1 MAIVGVAS
9 IRIKPDLTE
18 FRKEL
23 NAELKS
29 IKTELTIKLKVDTKL
44 AQADIDAFV
53 KKESGKTINQRV
65 KVDMGDLKKVQ
76 TGLEGVAAAGAKVGV
91 AALAFTAIQATAQ
104 AIVPLLIASAG
115 ALLLFPGAIAAAGIG
130 LATVK
135 LGADGIKKAFDA
147 LTPTLNKLKASISA
161 TFQTG
166 LAPAVNN
173 LKQIIPQLTPGFKAV
188 AQAIS
193 TVAVNFTAM
202 LKSNANVAILKGL
215 LSSTATIIQN
225 VGAALA
231 PVVQAFLTIAGVAAG
246 TLKQLTS
253 GFGAAATK
261 FAQFI
266 TASANSGQLFDWIKG
281 GLDALKTLGQ
291 IVVQVGG
298 IVAAVFNGLSQG
310 AGDLGGT
317 LLPTLKA
324 INTALSGGAGAAAL
338 QALDTAMS
346 QLGQAIGKDLL
357 GVLQALLPLI
367 TGVLNFI
374 GNNAQLVIGLVT
386 GIYLLAKAIGIAA
399 AASEAWTVIAGVLD
413 IALDAN
419 PVGAIVLAVEA
430 LIAVVA
436 LIIIYWKPIS
446 GFFVK
451 IGSAIAGAFHA
462 AIDWVSNAF
471 QSTVS
476 AITGFFGSIGS
487 FFSGI
492 GSTIASAFTSVIS
505 FFTGLPAK
513 IGSFLASLPAIVGN
527 ALLAAMK
534 FGLNAVI
541 QGLEWIIAEFIAFP
555 LQVISVL
562 VNLATSVYNFFNT
575 TFVTWTL
582 AFGNWILSVIQFFID
597 LPGKIL
603 TAVSNFGAMIGNWI
617 VNSGVTLL
625 TNVVNLINSVISFF
639 QGLPG
644 RILTAVQNFGAMIG
658 TWIRNALG
666 VLIAAI
672 PVAFASIG
680 AFFSSLPGRIL
691 SALGDLGNLLAEAG
705 RAIISGLLNGLKAA
719 LNGVLSFVSGIADKI
734 KALKGPLPYDRK
746 LLIPAGNKIMEG
758 LHQGLSDGFKPVQ
771 DLVGSMADQLAGSF
785 GSQSLGASVSGQFT
799 TAIATSGALDFTPTP
814 VVVNVAANP
823 DGIKDFINVQIDDN
837 SRQIVRGAKAG
848 IGGTTT

>member
-29 IKTELTIKLKVDTKL
+29 IKTELTIKVKVDTKL

-76 TGLEGVAAAGAKVGV
+76 AGLEGVAAAGAKVGV
-91 AALAFTAIQATAQ
+91 AALAFTAIQTVAQ
-104 AIVPLLIASAG
+104 AIVPLLIASSG

-147 LTPTLNKLKASISA
+147 LTPTLNKLKAAVSS
-161 TFQTG
+161 TFQSG
-166 LAPAVNN
+166 LAPAVQN
-173 LKQIIPQLTPGFKAV
+173 LKTLIPQLTPGFKAV

-193 TVAVNFTAM
+193 AVAVNFTSM
-202 LKSNANVAILKGL
+202 LKSNANVAILQGL
-215 LSSTATIIQN
+215 LKSTAVIIQN

-253 GFGAAATK
+253 GFGTAATK

-266 TASANSGQLFDWIKG
+266 TASANSGQLFDWITG
-281 GLDALKTLGQ
+281 GLSALKQLGQ

-298 IVAAVFNGLSQG
+298 IIAAVFSGLSTG
-310 AGDLGGT
+310 AGNLGGT

-324 INTALSGGAGAAAL
+324 INTALSSGPGQAAL
-338 QALDTAMS
+338 QALGTAMS

-367 TGVLNFI
+367 TSVLTFI

-386 GIYLLAKAIGIAA
+386 GIYLLAKAIAVAA
-399 AASEAWTVIAGVLD
+399 AASEAWAVIAGVLD
-413 IALDAN
+413 IALDSN
-419 PVGAIVLAVEA
+419 PIGAIVLAVEA

-436 LIIIYWKPIS
+436 LIIIYWGPIS
-446 GFFVK
+446 GFFTK
-451 IGSAIAGAFHA
+451 IGKAIADAFHA
-462 AIDWVSNAF
+462 AIDWVVGAF
-471 QSTVS
+471 HTTVS
-476 AITGFFGSIGS
+476 AITSFFGSIGS

-492 GSTIASAFTSVIS
+492 GDKIASAFQAVVG
-505 FFTGLPAK
+505 FFAGLPAK
-513 IGSFLASLPAIVGN
+513 IGSFLASLPSVIGN
-527 ALLAAMK
+527 ALLTALK
-534 FGLNAVI
+534 FAGTVVV
-541 QGLEWIIAEFIAFP
+541 QGLEWIIASFVALP
-555 LQVISVL
+555 LIIMRTL
-562 VNLATSVYNFFNT
+562 I
-575 TFVTWTL
+575 TFVTTL
-582 AFGNWILSVIQFFID
+582 VTWAQTTGAQVVLAIGTWINSVIAFFIA
-597 LPGKIL
+597 LPGNIIS
-603 TAVSNFGAMIGNWI
+603 AVSNFGSMIGTWFSNAA
-617 VNSGVTLL
+617 
-625 TNVVNLINSVISFF
+625 TNVIGQVVNFVASAITFF

-644 RILTAVQNFGAMIG
+644 RIISAVASFGSMIASWAG
-658 TWIRNALG
+658 NALG
-666 VLIAAI
+666 NLIRSL
-672 PVAFASIG
+672 PGLASGIWG
-680 AFFSSLPGRIL
+680 FFQSIPGRIL
-691 SALGDLGNLLAEAG
+691 SALGDLGNLLLQAG
-705 RAIISGLLNGLKAA
+705 KAIINGLLNGIKAA
-719 LNGVLSFVSGIADKI
+719 ISGVFSFVGGIADKI
-734 KALKGPLPYDRK
+734 KSLKGPLPYDRK
-746 LLIPAGNKIMEG
+746 LLIPAGTAIMAG

-771 DLVGSMADQLAGSF
+771 DLVGGMADTLAGSF
-785 GSQSLGASVSGQFT
+785 NTPIGASVAGQFSSSI
-799 TAIATSGALDFTPTP
+799 TASGALDFTPTP

>member
-29 IKTELTIKLKVDTKL
+29 IKTELTIKVKVDTKL

-76 TGLEGVAAAGAKVGV
+76 AGLEGVAAAGAKVGI
-91 AALAFTAIQATAQ
+91 AALAFTAIQTVAQ
-104 AIVPLLIASAG
+104 AIVPLLIASSG

-147 LTPTLNKLKASISA
+147 LTPTLNKLKAAVSS
-161 TFQTG
+161 TFQSG
-166 LAPAVNN
+166 LAPAVQN
-173 LKQIIPQLTPGFKAV
+173 LKTLIPQLTPGFKAV

-193 TVAVNFTAM
+193 AVAVNFTSM
-202 LKSNANVAILKGL
+202 LKSNANVAILQGL
-215 LSSTATIIQN
+215 LKSTAVIIQN

-253 GFGAAATK
+253 GFGTAATK

-266 TASANSGQLFDWIKG
+266 TASANSGQLFDWIMG
-281 GLDALKTLGQ
+281 GLSALKQLGQ
-291 IVVQVGG
+291 IVIQVGG
-298 IVAAVFNGLSQG
+298 IIAAVFSGLSTG
-310 AGDLGGT
+310 AGNLGGT

-324 INTALSGGAGAAAL
+324 INTALSSGPGQAAL
-338 QALDTAMS
+338 QALGTAMS

-367 TGVLNFI
+367 TSVLTFI

-386 GIYLLAKAIGIAA
+386 GIYLLAKAIAIAA
-399 AASEAWTVIAGVLD
+399 AASEAWAVIAGVLD
-413 IALDAN
+413 IALDSN
-419 PVGAIVLAVEA
+419 PIGAIVLAVEA

-436 LIIIYWKPIS
+436 LIIIYWGPIS
-446 GFFVK
+446 GFFTK
-451 IGSAIAGAFHA
+451 IGKAIADAFHA
-462 AIDWVSNAF
+462 AIDWVVGAF
-471 QSTVS
+471 HTTVS
-476 AITGFFGSIGS
+476 AITSFFGSIGS

-492 GSTIASAFTSVIS
+492 GDKIASAFQAVVG
-505 FFTGLPAK
+505 FFAGLPAK
-513 IGSFLASLPAIVGN
+513 IGSFLASLPSVIGN
-527 ALLAAMK
+527 ALLTALK
-534 FGLNAVI
+534 FAGTVVV
-541 QGLEWIIAEFIAFP
+541 QGLEWIIASFVALP
-555 LQVISVL
+555 LIIMRTL
-562 VNLATSVYNFFNT
+562 I
-575 TFVTWTL
+575 TFVTTL
-582 AFGNWILSVIQFFID
+582 VTWAQTTGAQVVLAIGTWINSVIAFFIA
-597 LPGKIL
+597 LPGNIIS
-603 TAVSNFGAMIGNWI
+603 AVSNFGSMIGTWFSNAA
-617 VNSGVTLL
+617 
-625 TNVVNLINSVISFF
+625 TNVIGTVVSFIASVISFF

-644 RILTAVQNFGAMIG
+644 RIISAVASFGSMIASWAG
-658 TWIRNALG
+658 NALG
-666 VLIAAI
+666 NLIRSL
-672 PVAFASIG
+672 PGLASGIWG
-680 AFFSSLPGRIL
+680 FFQSIPGRIL
-691 SALGDLGNLLAEAG
+691 SALGDLGNLLLQAG
-705 RAIISGLLNGLKAA
+705 KAIINGLLNGIKAA
-719 LNGVLSFVSGIADKI
+719 ISGVFSFVGGIADKI
-734 KALKGPLPYDRK
+734 KSLKGPLPYDRK
-746 LLIPAGNKIMEG
+746 LLIPAGTAIMAG

-771 DLVGSMADQLAGSF
+771 GLVGGMADTLAGSF
-785 GSQSLGASVSGQFT
+785 NTPIGASVAGQFSSAI
-799 TAIATSGALDFTPTP
+799 TASGALDFTPTP

>member
-29 IKTELTIKLKVDTKL
+29 IKTELTIKVKVDTKL

-76 TGLEGVAAAGAKVGV
+76 AGLEGVAAAGAKVGV
-91 AALAFTAIQATAQ
+91 AALAFTAIQTVAQ
-104 AIVPLLIASAG
+104 AIVPLLIASSG

-147 LTPTLNKLKASISA
+147 LTPTLNKLKAAVSS
-161 TFQTG
+161 TFQSG
-166 LAPAVNN
+166 LAPAVQN
-173 LKQIIPQLTPGFKAV
+173 LKTLIPQLTPGFKAV

-193 TVAVNFTAM
+193 AVAVNFTSM
-202 LKSNANVAILKGL
+202 LKSNANVAILQGL
-215 LSSTATIIQN
+215 LKSTAVIIQN

-253 GFGAAATK
+253 GFGTAATK

-266 TASANSGQLFDWIKG
+266 TASANSGQLFDWIIG
-281 GLDALKTLGQ
+281 GLSALKQLGQ

-298 IVAAVFNGLSQG
+298 IIAAVFSGLSTG
-310 AGDLGGT
+310 AGNLGGT

-324 INTALSGGAGAAAL
+324 INTALSSGAGAAAL
-338 QALDTAMS
+338 QALGTAMS

-367 TGVLNFI
+367 TSVLTFI

-386 GIYLLAKAIGIAA
+386 GIYLLAKAIAVAA
-399 AASEAWTVIAGVLD
+399 AASEAWAVIAGVLD
-413 IALDAN
+413 IALDSN
-419 PVGAIVLAVEA
+419 PIGAIVLAVEA

-436 LIIIYWKPIS
+436 LIIIYWGPIS
-446 GFFVK
+446 GFFTK
-451 IGSAIAGAFHA
+451 IGKAIADAFHA
-462 AIDWVSNAF
+462 AIDWVVGAF
-471 QSTVS
+471 HTTVS
-476 AITGFFGSIGS
+476 AITSFFGSIGS

-492 GSTIASAFTSVIS
+492 GDKIASAFQAVVG
-505 FFTGLPAK
+505 FFAGLPAK
-513 IGSFLASLPAIVGN
+513 IGSFLASLPSVIGN
-527 ALLAAMK
+527 ALLTALKFAAT
-534 FGLNAVI
+534 VVV
-541 QGLEWIIAEFIAFP
+541 QGLEWIIASFVALP
-555 LQVISVL
+555 LIIMRTL
-562 VNLATSVYNFFNT
+562 I
-575 TFVTWTL
+575 TFVTTL
-582 AFGNWILSVIQFFID
+582 VTWAQTTGAQVVLAIGTWINSVIAFFIA
-597 LPGKIL
+597 LPGNIIS
-603 TAVSNFGAMIGNWI
+603 AVSNFGSMIGTWFSNAA
-617 VNSGVTLL
+617 
-625 TNVVNLINSVISFF
+625 TNVIGQVVNFVASALTFF

-644 RILTAVQNFGAMIG
+644 RIISAVASFGSMIASWAG
-658 TWIRNALG
+658 NALG
-666 VLIAAI
+666 NLIRSL
-672 PVAFASIG
+672 PGLASGIWG
-680 AFFSSLPGRIL
+680 FFQSIPGRIL
-691 SALGDLGNLLAEAG
+691 SALGDLGNLLLQAG
-705 RAIISGLLNGLKAA
+705 KAIINGLLNGIKAA
-719 LNGVLSFVSGIADKI
+719 ISGVFSFVGGIADKI
-734 KALKGPLPYDRK
+734 KSLKGPLPYDRK
-746 LLIPAGNKIMEG
+746 LLIPAGTAIMAG

-771 DLVGSMADQLAGSF
+771 DLVGGMADTLAGSF
-785 GSQSLGASVSGQFT
+785 NTPIGASVAGQFSSAI
-799 TAIATSGALDFTPTP
+799 TASGALDFTPTP